1 MPRYR
6 SLFLLF
12 AIAACSPDSDTK
24 TAAVPAPSSAV
35 ATSSV
40 PVATVDAKTSGCPHN
55 GKWALCNVETR
66 LRQSGFVVKKA
77 PGKPV
82 MRAGFSVMPAV
93 YTLGRAHLEVFI
105 YADSTAMAR
114 DLAKIDTLTVVPPGT
129 PSPWDGTPVLVRS
142 ANLAAVFIADDGR
155 QIERLT
161 LALTAGPPQPG
172 SPR

>member
-1 MPRYR
+1 
-6 SLFLLF
+6 
-12 AIAACSPDSDTK
+12 
-24 TAAVPAPSSAV
+24 
-35 ATSSV
+35 
-40 PVATVDAKTSGCPHN
+40 
-55 GKWALCNVETR
+55 
-66 LRQSGFVVKKA
+66 
-77 PGKPV
+77 